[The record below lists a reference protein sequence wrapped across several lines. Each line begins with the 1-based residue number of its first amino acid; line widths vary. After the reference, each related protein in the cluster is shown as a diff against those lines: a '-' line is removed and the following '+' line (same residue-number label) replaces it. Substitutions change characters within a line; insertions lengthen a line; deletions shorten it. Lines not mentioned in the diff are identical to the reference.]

1 MSQQRQLI
9 GNSVAMLLNRL
20 TQGIATFVLSAAIA
34 RTLGAY
40 ALGQYLL
47 AISYYYIFVSITS
60 QGFKTLFTREI
71 ARHPEATPVYLVSG
85 TLLQLLVSLVGYA
98 AMLLIIYLLP
108 YNNDTS
114 ILCYIVGF
122 TAIPFA
128 LSNITEAIFQAKE
141 QMHSI
146 AIATVPVYILRLL
159 VMLWVMQLRHQI
171 IDIGIILVIS
181 ETLILVIE
189 WLMLVKIVSPQWH
202 IDREFMWNIIKT
214 AKTLFAT
221 EGLGMIAAKI
231 DVLILSL
238 LGSEVLI
245 GLYGSVMQLLQPYTI
260 VSNSLN
266 LAAFPRMSKAVDLG
280 RDLQRQEAEN
290 TIVTLLC
297 IGLPFSIGTIFYGK
311 DLLLLI
317 YQNRDFSQA
326 AIILNLMCISMT
338 IATFSQ
344 TFGYVLIA
352 NGLEKF
358 NLIEVAITTTVGGL
372 SGIFLITKYQ
382 LMGAVF
388 MSLIMAA
395 TNFSVLGAA
404 VHQRIF
410 GLRIGQIVR
419 LPLLISGVMSIVC
432 LLLETMHLNF
442 LVKLSLAVC
451 AYALV
456 VSVAIVRK
464 VGGIDRVR
472 QSIVKFRS

>member
-1 MSQQRQLI
+1 MSQKRKLI
-9 GNSVAMLLNRL
+9 GNSVALLLNRL

-71 ARHPEATPVYLVSG
+71 ARNPEATPVYLVSG

-98 AMLLIIYLLP
+98 AMVAIIYLLP
-108 YNNDTS
+108 YSDDTS
-114 ILCYIVGF
+114 LLCCVIGF

-128 LSNITEAIFQAKE
+128 LSNITESIFQARE

-146 AIATVPVYILRLL
+146 ALATVPVYILRLL
-159 VMLWVMQLRHQI
+159 IMLWVMPTRHQI
-171 IDIGIILVIS
+171 IDVGIILIIS
-181 ETLILVIE
+181 EILILAIE
-189 WLMLVKIVSPQWH
+189 WLMLVKVVPPQWQ
-202 IDREFMWNIIKT
+202 IDRDFMWNIIKT

-231 DVLILSL
+231 DILILSL
-238 LGSEVLI
+238 LGSEVLL
-245 GLYGSVMQLLQPYTI
+245 GLYGSVMQLLQPYAI
-260 VSNSLN
+260 VANSLN
-266 LAAFPRMSKAVDLG
+266 LAAFPRLSKAVDLG
-280 RDLQRQEAEN
+280 REAQRQEAQN

-297 IGLPFSIGTIFYGK
+297 IGLPFSIGTLFYGK

-326 AIILNLMCISMT
+326 SVILNLMCIAMMV
-338 IATFSQ
+338 ANVSQ

-358 NLIEVAITTTVGGL
+358 NLIEVVITTTVGGL
-372 SGIFLITKYQ
+372 SGIFFITKYQ

-388 MSLIMAA
+388 MSLMMAS
-395 TNFSVLGAA
+395 TNFGVLGTA

-410 GLRIGQIVR
+410 TLQIWPILR
-419 LPLLISGVMSIVC
+419 LPLLISAVMSLVY
-432 LLLETMHLNF
+432 LLLQAMHLNF
-442 LVKLSLAVC
+442 LATLGLAVC

-456 VSVAIVRK
+456 VLVVMAHEL
-464 VGGIDRVR
+464 GGIDRVR
-472 QSIVKFRS
+472 QSIVKLRS

>member
-1 MSQQRQLI
+1 
-9 GNSVAMLLNRL
+9 MLLNRL

-71 ARHPEATPVYLVSG
+71 ARNPDATPIYLVSG
-85 TLLQLLVSLVGYA
+85 SLLQLLVSMVGYA
-98 AMLLIIYLLP
+98 AMLVIIYLLP
-108 YNNDTS
+108 YSTDTS
-114 ILCYIVGF
+114 NLCYVVGF

-128 LSNITEAIFQAKE
+128 LSNITESIFQAQE
-141 QMHSI
+141 RMHSI
-146 AIATVPVYILRLL
+146 ALATVPVYILRLL
-159 VMLWVMQLRHQI
+159 AMLWVMQFRHQI
-171 IDIGIILVIS
+171 VDVGIILVIS
-181 ETLILVIE
+181 ETLILAIE
-189 WLMLVKIVSPQWH
+189 WLMIVKIVTPQWQ
-202 IDREFMWNIIKT
+202 IDRNFMVNIINT

-238 LGSEVLI
+238 LGSEVLL
-245 GLYGSVMQLLQPYTI
+245 GLYGSVMQLLQPYSI

-280 RDLQRQEAEN
+280 RDCQRQEAEN

-297 IGLPFSIGTIFYGK
+297 LGLPFSIGTLFYGK

-317 YQNRDFSQA
+317 YQNQDFSQA
-326 AIILNLMCISMT
+326 VTVLNLMCISMMV
-338 IATFSQ
+338 ATFSQ
-344 TFGYVLIA
+344 TFSYVLIA

-358 NLIEVAITTTVGGL
+358 NLIEVVITTTIGGL
-372 SGIFLITKYQ
+372 SGIFFITKYQ

-388 MSLIMAA
+388 MSLMM
-395 TNFSVLGAA
+395 TCSNFSVLGFA

-410 GLRIGQIVR
+410 SLRIWQILR
-419 LPLLISGVMSIVC
+419 LPLLMSGVMSIVY
-432 LLLETMHLNF
+432 LSLQYLNLNF
-442 LVKLSLAVC
+442 LITLSLAVC
-451 AYALV
+451 AYTILV
-456 VSVAIVRK
+456 AVVMVREL
-464 VGGIDRVR
+464 GGLDRVR

>member
-1 MSQQRQLI
+1 MSQKRKLI
-9 GNSVAMLLNRL
+9 GNSVALLLNRL

-71 ARHPEATPVYLVSG
+71 ARNPEATPVYLVSG

-98 AMLLIIYLLP
+98 AMVGIIYLLP
-108 YNNDTS
+108 YSNDTS
-114 ILCYIVGF
+114 ILCCVIGF

-128 LSNITEAIFQAKE
+128 LSNITESIFQARE

-146 AIATVPVYILRLL
+146 ALATVPVYILRLIA
-159 VMLWVMQLRHQI
+159 MLWVMQTRHQI
-171 IDIGIILVIS
+171 IDVGIILIIS
-181 ETLILVIE
+181 ETLILAIE
-189 WLMLVKIVSPQWH
+189 WLMFVKIVPPQWQ
-202 IDREFMWNIIKT
+202 IDRDFMWNIIKT

-231 DVLILSL
+231 DILILSL

-245 GLYGSVMQLLQPYTI
+245 GLYGSVMQLLQPYAI
-260 VSNSLN
+260 VANSLN
-266 LAAFPRMSKAVDLG
+266 LAAFPRLSRAVDLG
-280 RDLQRQEAEN
+280 RDPQRQEAEN

-297 IGLPFSIGTIFYGK
+297 MGLPFAIGTLFYGK

-326 AIILNLMCISMT
+326 AVILNLMCISMMV
-338 IATFSQ
+338 ATCSQ

-358 NLIEVAITTTVGGL
+358 NLIEVVITTTVGGL
-372 SGIFLITKYQ
+372 SGIFFITKYQ
-382 LMGAVF
+382 LMGAVL
-388 MSLIMAA
+388 MSLMMA
-395 TNFSVLGAA
+395 TTSFGVLGTA

-410 GLRIGQIVR
+410 TLRIWRMLR
-419 LPLLISGVMSIVC
+419 LPLLISGVMSIVY
-432 LLLETMHLNF
+432 LILQAMHLNF
-442 LVKLSLAVC
+442 LVTLSLAVA

-456 VSVAIVRK
+456 ILAVMVHEL
-464 VGGIDRVR
+464 GGIDRVR
-472 QSIVKFRS
+472 QSIVKLRS

>member
-1 MSQQRQLI
+1 MSQKRKLI
-9 GNSVAMLLNRL
+9 GNSVALLLNRL

-71 ARHPEATPVYLVSG
+71 ARNPEATPVYLVSG

-98 AMLLIIYLLP
+98 AMVGIIYLLP
-108 YNNDTS
+108 YSNDTS
-114 ILCYIVGF
+114 ILCCVIGF

-128 LSNITEAIFQAKE
+128 LSNITESIFQARE

-146 AIATVPVYILRLL
+146 ALATVPVYILRLIA
-159 VMLWVMQLRHQI
+159 MLWVMQTRHQI
-171 IDIGIILVIS
+171 IDVGIILIIS
-181 ETLILVIE
+181 ETLILAIE
-189 WLMLVKIVSPQWH
+189 WLMLVKIVPPQWQ
-202 IDREFMWNIIKT
+202 IDRDFMWNIIKT

-231 DVLILSL
+231 DILILSL

-245 GLYGSVMQLLQPYTI
+245 GLYGSVMQLLQPYGI
-260 VSNSLN
+260 VANSLN
-266 LAAFPRMSKAVDLG
+266 LAAFPRLSRAVDLG
-280 RDLQRQEAEN
+280 RDPQRQEAEN

-297 IGLPFSIGTIFYGK
+297 MGLPFAIGTLFYGK

-326 AIILNLMCISMT
+326 AVILNLMCISMMV
-338 IATFSQ
+338 ATCSQ

-358 NLIEVAITTTVGGL
+358 NLIEVVITTTVGGL
-372 SGIFLITKYQ
+372 SGIFFITKYQ
-382 LMGAVF
+382 LMGAVL
-388 MSLIMAA
+388 MSLMMA
-395 TNFSVLGAA
+395 TTSFGVLGTA

-410 GLRIGQIVR
+410 TLRIWRMLR
-419 LPLLISGVMSIVC
+419 LPLLISGVMSIVY
-432 LLLETMHLNF
+432 LILQAMHLNF
-442 LVKLSLAVC
+442 LVTLSLAVA

-456 VSVAIVRK
+456 ILAVMVHEL
-464 VGGIDRVR
+464 GGIDRVR
-472 QSIVKFRS
+472 QSIVKLRS